1 MEAFLRS
8 APLNFVRK
16 KFLAE
21 YSLSRIVRSSS
32 SLAPQ
37 PQGSTAYNDL
47 DGHVSPFADGH
58 AVPATSSPGML
69 RAHHLKDVK
78 PFSHFLTDNFH
89 RQHTYLRISVTERCN
104 LRCTY
109 CMPAEGV
116 PLSPS
121 ANLLTNPEITY
132 LSELFVKEGVTKIR
146 LTGGEPTVRK
156 DILPL
161 MHDIGSLRSQGLK
174 ELCLTTNGISLH
186 RKLDAMVKAGL
197 TAVNL
202 SLDTLDPYQF
212 QLMTRRKGFDAVMK
226 SLERILEMN
235 RLGAG
240 IKLKINTVVMRGV
253 NERDLVPFVEMGREN
268 NVEVRFIEY
277 MPFDGN
283 KWSRNKMLP
292 YKEMVE
298 IIRHK
303 YPGMAKVREDGKNET
318 SKTWQ
323 VPGFKGRVG
332 FITSMTEN
340 FCGTCN
346 RLRITSDGNLKVC
359 LFGNSEVSLRDLLR
373 EENNGNPMDHAA
385 MDAMKRVE
393 LDRRQGLPGSL
404 GPLGYGERERDLLE
418 VIGMAV
424 KRKKER
430 HAGMGQLE
438 NMKNRPM
445 ILIGG

>member
-1 MEAFLRS
+1 MQALLRS
-8 APLNFVRK
+8 AHRPLRRIHVFRDVPCLGKSITSATAAHSQGPESTHTTPLAPPLTPELSPLNLSHVR
-16 KFLAE
+16 
-21 YSLSRIVRSSS
+21 
-32 SLAPQ
+32 
-37 PQGSTAYNDL
+37 
-47 DGHVSPFADGH
+47 
-58 AVPATSSPGML
+58 
-69 RAHHLKDVK
+69 LKEAK

-89 RQHTYLRISVTERCN
+89 RHHTYLRISVTERCN

-121 ANLLTNPEITY
+121 ARILTTPEIVY
-132 LSELFVKEGVTKIR
+132 LSELFVKEGITKIR

-161 MHDIGSLRSQGLK
+161 MQEIGSLRSKGLK

-186 RKLDAMVKAGL
+186 RKLDGMVQAGL
-197 TAVNL
+197 TGVNL

-212 QLMTRRKGFDAVMK
+212 LIMTRRKGFDAVMK
-226 SLERILEMN
+226 SLDRILDMN

-240 IKLKINTVVMRGV
+240 IKLKLNAVIMRGV
-253 NERDLVPFVEMGREN
+253 NDREIVPFVELGRDN
-268 NVEVRFIEY
+268 DIEVRFIEY

-283 KWSRNKMLP
+283 KWSRQKMLS
-292 YKEMVE
+292 YKEMVSV
-298 IIRHK
+298 IRQK
-303 YPGMAKVREDGKNET
+303 YPRLNKVQEEGKNET

-323 VPGFKGRVG
+323 VPGFAGKVG
-332 FITSMTEN
+332 FITSMTDN

-373 EENNGNPMDHAA
+373 QEKGGEPIDWTA
-385 MDAMKRVE
+385 MEAMKQVDM
-393 LDRRQGLPGSL
+393 DRKRDIAGSA
-404 GPLGYGERERDLLE
+404 GPLGYGERERELLE

-424 KRKKER
+424 KRKKAR